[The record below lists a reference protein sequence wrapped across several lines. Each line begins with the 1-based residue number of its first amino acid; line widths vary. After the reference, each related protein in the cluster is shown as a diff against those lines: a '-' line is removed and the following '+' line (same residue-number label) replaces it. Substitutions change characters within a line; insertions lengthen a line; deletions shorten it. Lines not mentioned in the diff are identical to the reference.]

1 MDAVAPGQKS
11 PAVYGRGGGPSRRT
25 EPSGGAASGS
35 RPKDRRNA
43 FARLAIRA
51 GRIAAAVGFVLVTL
65 RLAGCMERL
74 FYLPTAGPTPP
85 PPAFPRAEVVRFA
98 AADGTP
104 LVGWFIPAEGHASG
118 AGGGAAALA
127 PTILHVHGNAGNVES
142 HLWFSEFLP
151 RAGFN
156 LFLFDYRGYGE
167 SGGHPR
173 RRDDL
178 IADTSAAL
186 DAVLARRD
194 VDPTRVGVFG
204 QSLGGA
210 VALNVMKA
218 RKEIRC
224 AVIVSAFA
232 SWRSIAADALSPR
245 AEPGPVARGLAALC
259 IGDHCAPVNAIA
271 RIDRPILLVHGVA
284 DEIIPVHHS
293 RRLAAAARSA
303 RLVELAGGGHNDIR
317 DTNPEFDAIVVRF
330 LVKGLVVERAEEP
343 VEELP
348 EEEPR

>member
-11 PAVYGRGGGPSRRT
+11 PAVYGRGGWPSRPDAVLT
-25 EPSGGAASGS
+25 PGSGPAAPRSA
-35 RPKDRRNA
+35 RV
-43 FARLAIRA
+43 RLAIRA
-51 GRIAAAVGFVLVTL
+51 GRITAAAGFVLVTL

-74 FYLPTAGPTPP
+74 FYLPTVGPTPP
-85 PPAFPRAEVVRFA
+85 PPAFPRTEVVRFVS
-98 AADGTP
+98 ADGTP
-104 LVGWFIPAEGHASG
+104 LVGWFIPAEGGVSG
-118 AGGGAAALA
+118 AAGGAATLA
-127 PTILHVHGNAGNVES
+127 PTILHVHGNAGNVEG

-167 SGGHPR
+167 SGGRPR

-178 IADTSAAL
+178 IADTHAAL
-186 DAVLARRD
+186 DALLARRD
-194 VDPTRVGVFG
+194 VDPARVGVFG

-210 VALNVMKA
+210 VAINVMEA

-245 AEPGPVARGLAALC
+245 SAAGPVARGLAALC
-259 IGDHCAPVNAIA
+259 IGDHSAPVDAIA
-271 RIDRPILLVHGVA
+271 RIDRPILLVHGTA
-284 DEIIPVHHS
+284 DEIIPIHHS

-303 RLVELAGGGHNDIR
+303 RLVELPGGGHNDIR
-317 DTNPEFDAIVVRF
+317 DTNPEFDALVVRF
-330 LVKGLVVERAEEP
+330 LAEELA
-343 VEELP
+343 EG
-348 EEEPR
+348 PR